1 MIKINL
7 VREGRAVRGAGG
19 AAPAAATAVS
29 VPGGGTTN
37 INNLLAIGLMVVGVL
52 VAAGYWFI
60 ENRKLADRKETVRVR
75 SEEAA
80 KLESVIKEVEA
91 YQKQKDNLQKRID
104 LINQLK
110 QNQKG
115 PVRIMDRISQD
126 LPDLVWLDHM
136 GVAGGRI
143 TLNGRGLNPNA
154 IANFVENIKNDP
166 YFEEPALSNVTEVP
180 GGKTLVY
187 SFDMDFKFSYA
198 PKTPGA
204 APGTPGA
211 TTTTGTATTT
221 TTTGTAAGTAASA
234 TKAR

>member
-7 VREGRAVRGAGG
+7 VREGRAVRGAGP
-19 AAPAAATAVS
+19 APAAAQSVS

-37 INNLLAIGLMVVGVL
+37 INNLLVIGLLVVGAL

-60 ENRKLADRKETVRVR
+60 KQRTLSDKQETVRVR
-75 SEEAA
+75 TAEAA
-80 KLESVIKEVEA
+80 KLESVIREVEA
-91 YQKQKDNLQKRID
+91 YQRQKDSLQKRID

-126 LPDLVWLDHM
+126 LPDLVWLDRM
-136 GVAGGRI
+136 NVNNGQI

-166 YFEEPALSNVTEVP
+166 FFEEPQVGSVTQASVVP
-180 GGKTLVY
+180 LVY
-187 SFDMDFKFSYA
+187 AFDMDFSFTYQA
-198 PKTPGA
+198 KTPGA
-204 APGTPGA
+204 APGTTTGA
-211 TTTTGTATTT
+211 TTTTGTATA
-221 TTTGTAAGTAASA
+221 TTGAA